1 MGSAVLDARASRAG
15 LWSNRYLIWNF
26 ARRDLKGRFKGTAV
40 GWAWSLLLPLAT
52 VLIYSI
58 VFSLFIRISPP
69 NLGNGDPGRYWVWL
83 LVGMVAWNFLLNATT
98 QGIPSLLG
106 NGPLLQKIYIPSFV
120 PVVANTVA
128 IGVQSLIELGIL
140 AVILAVFGN
149 VGLSWLLVPF
159 WVVLLLVFA
168 ASFTYALSVAN
179 VFYRDVGQLVAVAMQ
194 MIFFLTPIIYPL
206 TMIPEQWNGIP
217 VRSIV
222 SASPFAEFVTAG
234 RTLLY
239 DLQVPDLRQ
248 MMALV
253 AWTAAMLLVASLIAR
268 RGGQDVGEFI

>member
-1 MGSAVLDARASRAG
+1 MGSEVLDARAARSG

-52 VLIYSI
+52 VLIYSV
-58 VFSLFIRISPP
+58 VFSVFIRITPP
-69 NLGNGDPGRYWVWL
+69 PLGNGETGRYWVWL
-83 LVGMVAWNFLLNATT
+83 LVGMVAWTFLLNTTT

-128 IGVQSLIELGIL
+128 IGVQSLIELGII
-140 AVILAVFGN
+140 AVILLAFAN
-149 VGLSWLLVPF
+149 VGWSWLLVPL
-159 WVVLLLVFA
+159 WAVLLLIFA
-168 ASFTYALSVAN
+168 ASFTYVLSVAN

-206 TMIPEQWNGIP
+206 TIIPEEWHGIP
-217 VRSIV
+217 VRTII
-222 SASPFAEFVTAG
+222 SASPFAEFVEAA
-234 RTLLY
+234 RALLY
-239 DLQVPDLRQ
+239 DLTLPAGRQ
-248 MMALV
+248 MIALLLWTGGMFLV
-253 AWTAAMLLVASLIAR
+253 ARLVAR
-268 RGGQDVGEFI
+268 RWGQDVSEFI